1 MSAIKEARINL
12 RLRADD
18 DELIRRAAEHTGQTV
33 TEFLTA
39 SAIQRAHDVLADQR
53 TFVLD
58 EATWDEFIACLDR
71 PIEPDPVLVELFGR
85 PTRITR

>member
-1 MSAIKEARINL
+1 MPATKDARINL

-33 TEFLTA
+33 TEFLTT
-39 SAIQRAHDVLADQR
+39 SAVQRAHDVLADQR

-58 EATWDEFIACLDR
+58 EATWDEFIACLDG
-71 PIEPDPVLVELFGR
+71 PVEPDPVLVELFGR